1 MPDTLH
7 DWIVFRQE
15 EIVWVAG
22 LISPALVGYMA
33 FVFGRFLVYRA
44 GSRHAFEHNKP
55 AEPGDPSAFQWHLV
69 IPCRD
74 EEAVVTQTLAGLR
87 AGAPDAHLW
96 VIDDDSEDATR
107 DLVLTAAARDPRIHL
122 VQRRR
127 PHARTGK
134 GAALNVAYREISAW
148 LPESTDRSRVVI
160 GVVDADGRL
169 GPGTL
174 GQVCNPKALGRP
186 DTGAVQ
192 IGVRMRNADDE
203 RPLPGR
209 GRTANA
215 FARALVRM
223 QDVEFQANNA
233 GMQLLRRRTGSVG
246 LGGNG
251 QFVRLTA
258 LDSLTTEEGRAGRPW
273 PERALLEDYES
284 GLDLRL
290 AGWRLTH
297 ITEAQ
302 VSQEA
307 LVSLRRFLTQRTP
320 WAQGNMQC
328 LRYTGRVL
336 RSPHYTWSGKAELQ
350 GGDVH
355 LPAARGLCAA
365 GAALPAL
372 ARDHRRRA
380 GALPRRDRRVP
391 APVRPVDAARL
402 RARRPVDGV
411 LGPRLPQARP
421 HRPQP
426 AHRAALGRPGLALR
440 LPPLRGRPTCRRTDT
455 ARPQRLGQDPAQCR
469 EGRLRR
475 PHGARILCT
484 APPSARR
491 RWRPA
496 SPRWC
501 SPARSWTSWP
511 APGCPT
517 PRSGWPG
524 WPPPRART
532 ATASPRP

>member
-1 MPDTLH
+1 MPDALH
-7 DWIVFRQE
+7 GWIVLRQE

-22 LISPALVGYMA
+22 LISLALVCYMA
-33 FVFGRFLVYRA
+33 FVFGRFLVYWA

-74 EEAVVTQTLAGLR
+74 EEAVVTQTLEGLR

-107 DLVLTAAARDPRIHL
+107 DLVLAAAARDPRIHL

-127 PHARTGK
+127 PHARIGK
-134 GAALNVAYREISAW
+134 GAALNAAYREISAW

-169 GPGTL
+169 DPGTL
-174 GQVCNPKALGRP
+174 GQVCNPKAIGRP

-251 QFVRLTA
+251 QFVRLAA
-258 LDSLTTEEGRAGRPW
+258 LDSLTAEEGRVGRPW

-297 ITEAQ
+297 VTEAQ

-307 LVSLRRFLTQRTP
+307 LVSLRRFLTQRTR

-336 RSPHYTWSGKAELQ
+336 RSPHYTRSGKAEVMYTFLQ
-350 GGDVH
+350 PVVCVLLVLLFPLSLGIT
-355 LPAARGLCAA
+355 AA
-365 GAALPAL
+365 GLVLFPAETAEFQLRFGPWMLLAFAL
-372 ARDHRRRA
+372 AT
-380 GALPRRDRRVP
+380 LPMVFWGLAYRKHVHTDRSRLTGLLWGVLVWLY
-391 APVRPVDAARL
+391 AYHLFVVAL
-402 RARRPVDGV
+402 RAAV
-411 LGPRLPQARP
+411 RLL
-421 HRPQP
+421 
-426 AHRAALGRPGLALR
+426 LGRNGWAKTRRNAEKVAVGAPTAL
-440 LPPLRGRPTCRRTDT
+440 
-455 ARPQRLGQDPAQCR
+455 
-469 EGRLRR
+469 E
-475 PHGARILCT
+475 
-484 APPSARR
+484 S
-491 RWRPA
+491 
-496 SPRWC
+496 
-501 SPARSWTSWP
+501 
-511 APGCPT
+511 
-517 PRSGWPG
+517 
-524 WPPPRART
+524 
-532 ATASPRP
+532 